1 MTGLTDVRDRTLTML
16 RALGVEPDRKQM
28 RTVEKYHV
36 VAGRSTV

>member
-16 RALGVEPDRKQM
+16 RALGIEPDPKQM

-36 VAGRSTV
+36 ATGRSKV